1 MKRIVS
7 VCFLAILCSA
17 ATVLGQ
23 TIAAPSPGVAF
34 HCWLGADGAP
44 YFARKIRCFT
54 DRELRLEEMPDMA
67 SPTIID
73 ILHRE
78 LHFGS
83 AAAAEKIFKANI
95 KRVQES
101 AEVWVIRIFNE
112 PYESSWEEG
121 RPQRLV
127 NAVLCP
133 RDTTCTVM
141 FTR

>member
-1 MKRIVS
+1 MKFRLTLGM
-7 VCFLAILCSA
+7 FLTFFVASTAFGQAIGEP
-17 ATVLGQ
+17 V
-23 TIAAPSPGVAF
+23 PGVGL

-44 YFARKIRCFT
+44 FFARKIRCIT
-54 DRELRLEEMPDMA
+54 DRELRLEEMPDMT

-83 AAAAEKIFKANI
+83 AASAERLFKANI
-95 KRVQES
+95 ERVQEG

-112 PYESSWEEG
+112 PYESSWEER
-121 RPQRLV
+121 RPQQLV

-133 RDTTCTVM
+133 RATTCTVM